1 MFWVFFFFSD
11 GGGGACCLYYWGS
24 IFVGGC
30 LCVMWS
36 REVGLR
42 GE

>member
-1 MFWVFFFFSD
+1 VVVLVSF
-11 GGGGACCLYYWGS
+11 YYWGS